1 MFFCE
6 KKFTL
11 TSFELFRIKFYL
23 ISSNE
28 TRWKKEIYSRLI
40 PSLSLH
46 THIQKYKF
54 TVITSVTRLGDFWV
68 FGRLFKACG
77 NNIYAQIAHILGLFR
92 HSVIFIVKFVF
103 GLHFIDIGRF
113 LIALS
118 SHPANYLHSS

>member
-1 MFFCE
+1 MIDYL
-6 KKFTL
+6 KKL
-11 TSFELFRIKFYL
+11 LSIHKIL
-23 ISSNE
+23 SNFKQRDE
-28 TRWKKEIYSRLI
+28 MEKEIYSRLI